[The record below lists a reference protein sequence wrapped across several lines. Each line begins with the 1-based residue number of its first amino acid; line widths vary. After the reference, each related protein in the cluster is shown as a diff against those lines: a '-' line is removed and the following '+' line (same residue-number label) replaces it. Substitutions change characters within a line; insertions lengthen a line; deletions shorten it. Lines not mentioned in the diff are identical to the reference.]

1 MFKLCFKV
9 EIMKTSH
16 SAVRAF
22 AQFVLY
28 IFDTASLDSIKE
40 AAIEA
45 CAPHRLKEAATFF
58 VNRGFDSE
66 SITTQFLEDCSTAC
80 GWHKQV
86 LRPRN
91 TFKDMLG
98 CIKQYGDG
106 LVTEGEL
113 IMALQMVPH
122 QAAACGLYNQL
133 PLPLHRKAS
142 LADWDDSIA
151 CDVEKGVPP
160 KVLR

>member
-1 MFKLCFKV
+1 MFKFCFKV

-66 SITTQFLEDCSTAC
+66 SISRACSLNERAIGEKSNSSLTR
-80 GWHKQV
+80 
-86 LRPRN
+86 LR
-91 TFKDMLG
+91 K
-98 CIKQYGDG
+98 
-106 LVTEGEL
+106 
-113 IMALQMVPH
+113 
-122 QAAACGLYNQL
+122 
-133 PLPLHRKAS
+133 
-142 LADWDDSIA
+142 
-151 CDVEKGVPP
+151 
-160 KVLR
+160 